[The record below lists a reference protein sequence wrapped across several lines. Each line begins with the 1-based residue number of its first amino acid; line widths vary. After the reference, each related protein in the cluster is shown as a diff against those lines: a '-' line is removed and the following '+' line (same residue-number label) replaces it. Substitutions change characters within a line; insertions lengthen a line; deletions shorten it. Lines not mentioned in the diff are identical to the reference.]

1 MRVSSSPR
9 KGGMKDGIQE
19 RKQNDTLYAQVREGH
34 LWNLQPQAHEL
45 SLAFFW
51 GRPSGST
58 SVQRTLTGLRLLHKA
73 GCW

>member
-34 LWNLQPQAHEL
+34 LFNLQLQAMGL
-45 SLAFFW
+45 SRHFW
-51 GRPSGST
+51 GCPSGST